1 MNLKQLLFNKRVGL
15 NHFHDVKVFIE
26 YSNDN
31 DDSYKNIDEYNPTKK
46 PKILVVFHD
55 IISNKKLQPIAAQL
69 FIRSRKIN
77 IFLVFIRQS
86 YLAVPKKKTKFYT
99 LKVKLRA

>member
-15 NHFHDVKVFIE
+15 NHFDDVKVFIE

-55 IISNKKLQPIAAQL
+55 IIADMLSNKKLQPIAAQL
-69 FIRSRKIN
+69 FIRSKKTN

-86 YLAVPKKKTKFYT
+86 YLAVPKKD
-99 LKVKLRA
+99 